1 MGPHVDNF
9 AVFLV
14 QLPGAPKKWE
24 LEYNNKN
31 ANWQISKMEEYSRL
45 SPNPSV
51 RILEDYGFGDRS
63 ICSVVLEAGDMLF
76 LPPRVGHHGLAMP
89 NMSLSSDPPSKF
101 SLNSFSNTL
110 SIGSRSPSGKELL
123 MRLLERD
130 MNIDENF
137 WRDDWSSQPRAQ
149 AQTQTQARGEITSS
163 ISNSMKKTVKDFVA
177 TILSDENE
185 NEWEAFLGEILT
197 EGGGVFGEIKDDD
210 NHNHNPN
217 PSSANT
223 LTRTEGISFSF
234 SKRNY
239 ILFVNGEQFPYLQT
253 TQPQILSLCEN
264 RKLKKSDSDSNFSAI
279 VTQLLQ
285 KGYLYES
292 Y

>member
-1 MGPHVDNF
+1 
-9 AVFLV
+9 
-14 QLPGAPKKWE
+14 
-24 LEYNNKN
+24 
-31 ANWQISKMEEYSRL
+31 
-45 SPNPSV
+45 
-51 RILEDYGFGDRS
+51 
-63 ICSVVLEAGDMLF
+63 
-76 LPPRVGHHGLAMP
+76 
-89 NMSLSSDPPSKF
+89 
-101 SLNSFSNTL
+101 
-110 SIGSRSPSGKELL
+110 

-149 AQTQTQARGEITSS
+149 AQTQARGEITSS

-210 NHNHNPN
+210 NHNHN